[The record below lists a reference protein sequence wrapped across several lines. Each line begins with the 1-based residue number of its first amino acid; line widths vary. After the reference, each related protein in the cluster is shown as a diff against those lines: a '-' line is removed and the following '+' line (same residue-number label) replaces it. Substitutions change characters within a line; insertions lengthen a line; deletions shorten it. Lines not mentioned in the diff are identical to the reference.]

1 MSEIK
6 NEKIRYRVKG
16 NRFLFLVRT
25 IWNTIWFSIGT
36 VLSVGLGTVLISGI
50 TGMIWNGGK
59 MNMGVIYLG
68 MILIPLLIT
77 IRILHIVL
85 LRKNQFY
92 IIDTKGVISEGGVLK
107 RFSQTLHLNEIRS
120 VSYTQTLI
128 QQILGCGTIVISS
141 SATYRAGMVLNDV
154 DHVKEIYNAIE
165 QNR

>member
-16 NRFLFLVRT
+16 NRFLFLVRN

-36 VLSVGLGTVLISGI
+36 VLSIGLGTVLISGI

-68 MILIPLLIT
+68 MILIPLIIV

-92 IIDTKGVISEGGVLK
+92 IIDTKGVINEGGVLK
-107 RFSQTLHLNEIRS
+107 RFSQTLHLSEIRS

-128 QQILGCGTIVISS
+128 QQLLGCGTIVISS
-141 SATYRAGMVLNDV
+141 SATYRAGMVLNDI

-165 QNR
+165 RNR